1 MNCKS
6 ILNKLKNPQITIFL
20 ALQIGMLLMQFGVNV
35 NNEWLNNTMVIIC
48 SILVVLGVM
57 NNPNTKGFNPL
68 EETK

>member
-1 MNCKS
+1 MNFKS

-20 ALQIGMLLMQFGVNV
+20 ALQIGMLLMQSGVNV

-68 EETK
+68 EEAK

>member
-1 MNCKS
+1 MNFKS

-48 SILVVLGVM
+48 SILVVLGIM
-57 NNPNTKGFNPL
+57 NNPNTKGFHPL
-68 EETK
+68 EEEK

>member
-1 MNCKS
+1 MNLKN

-20 ALQIGMLLMQFGVNV
+20 ALQIGMLLMQFGIDV

-68 EETK
+68 EE

>member
-1 MNCKS
+1 MNFKN

-20 ALQIGMLLMQFGVNV
+20 VLQVGMLLMQFGIEV

>member
-1 MNCKS
+1 MNFKNIS
-6 ILNKLKNPQITIFL
+6 NKLKNPQITIFL
-20 ALQIGMLLMQFGVNV
+20 ALQIGMLLMQFGIDV

-68 EETK
+68 EE

>member
-1 MNCKS
+1 MNLEN

-35 NNEWLNNTMVIIC
+35 DSEWLNNTMVIIC

-68 EETK
+68 IS

>member
-1 MNCKS
+1 MNLEN

-68 EETK
+68 EGEK

>member
-1 MNCKS
+1 MNLEN

-35 NNEWLNNTMVIIC
+35 DSEWLNNTMVIIC

-68 EETK
+68 EGEK

>member
-1 MNCKS
+1 MNFKN

-20 ALQIGMLLMQFGVNV
+20 VLQIGMLLMQFGIDV

-68 EETK
+68 EK

>member
-1 MNCKS
+1 MNFKN

-20 ALQIGMLLMQFGVNV
+20 ALQIGMLLMQFGIDV

-68 EETK
+68 KE

>member
-1 MNCKS
+1 MNFKS

-20 ALQIGMLLMQFGVNV
+20 ALQIGMLLMQFGINV
-35 NNEWLNNTMVIIC
+35 NSEWLNNTMVIIC

-68 EETK
+68 EEAK

>member
-1 MNCKS
+1 MNFKS

-20 ALQIGMLLMQFGVNV
+20 ALQIGMLLMQSGVNV
-35 NNEWLNNTMVIIC
+35 NNESLNNTMVIIC

-68 EETK
+68 EEAK